1 MGLFNVDALEN
12 YVKKRLTNQSELL
25 FDQLCARIAGTST
38 VDMVEVV
45 RCKDCKHQRERNQ
58 HEKEY
63 LIEGVLIC
71 VHPEVSEDCWAAVFP
86 THFCSYGERKND
98 ATD

>member
-1 MGLFNVDALEN
+1 MRPIDADALES
-12 YVKKRLTNQSELL
+12 YFEKRLTNQPELFGWL
-25 FDQLCARIAGTST
+25 FARIADTPT

-71 VHPEVSEDCWAAVFP
+71 IHPEVSEDCWAAVFP